1 MSEPAYQADVVV
13 VGAGVAGLAA
23 AHRLISAGV
32 TTVVLEAAPYV
43 GGRMSTEKVDG
54 FRLDRIGQF
63 LSTSYPELRLTPGL
77 DALVL
82 RPFAPGVLLH
92 SDGRHHRAGTP
103 APGGS
108 AWGALHAVR
117 ALASAPRAGAG
128 PRVRTGSAWGGAARR
143 GSFWGGPTARG
154 RGGVAWAAAAPGGVS
169 GGWATTRAG
178 AALTGR
184 AAASAE
190 EPVPRTRVAAS
201 GDTTPHTPCT
211 ETLTEG
217 PTPGDVTAA
226 APGDESVPEERTG
239 NFAGARPPK
248 DRTASRSGLTGATW
262 GVLRD
267 RTGAS
272 RGGPAAGE
280 RTDSSWGGPALKDRP
295 VDARRV
301 SAVPRPRSGAPLGGP
316 VDQARLGAA
325 LTRLAGTPV
334 ERLLARPELPA
345 GQALAARGVPARTI
359 DGFLRPLLAALLCD
373 PELTTSSRCADLA
386 LRAFAGGRLCLPE
399 GGAEMLPEVLAA
411 ALPPGTVHT
420 GVRVTDV
427 ATTSVT
433 TAEHG
438 EIRCR
443 AVLVATDALAAA
455 ELLPG
460 LRVPGFHPVT
470 VVHHTTDEPP
480 TTGAALLV
488 DSDRG
493 GPVAHTAVVSEVD
506 PSRAPAGRALVSS
519 TVLGPPPPD
528 VETAV
533 RMHLSRLYG
542 TSTARWETLAVHH
555 TATAVPVM
563 RPPHD
568 LRRPVRLLA
577 GLYVCGDHR
586 DTSTVQGA
594 LHSGH
599 RASTAILKDL
609 GAAGSVHQADPIP
622 TSQAA

>member
-1 MSEPAYQADVVV
+1 MTK
-13 VGAGVAGLAA
+13 G
-23 AHRLISAGV
+23 
-32 TTVVLEAAPYV
+32 
-43 GGRMSTEKVDG
+43 
-54 FRLDRIGQF
+54 
-63 LSTSYPELRLTPGL
+63 
-77 DALVL
+77 
-82 RPFAPGVLLH
+82 
-92 SDGRHHRAGTP
+92 RAGSP
-103 APGGS
+103 
-108 AWGALHAVR
+108 
-117 ALASAPRAGAG
+117 
-128 PRVRTGSAWGGAARR
+128 
-143 GSFWGGPTARG
+143 WGGPTARG
-154 RGGVAWAAAAPGGVS
+154 RGGAARAAAAPGDPTGVS
-169 GGWATTRAG
+169 RGGATPGDRAHTSGDGTPLTERASTPTVAGPAPRTRGGVTGASWEALRDRAG
-178 AALTGR
+178 APWNR
-184 AAASAE
+184 A
-190 EPVPRTRVAAS
+190 T
-201 GDTTPHTPCT
+201 
-211 ETLTEG
+211 
-217 PTPGDVTAA
+217 
-226 APGDESVPEERTG
+226 
-239 NFAGARPPK
+239 
-248 DRTASRSGLTGATW
+248 
-262 GVLRD
+262 LRD
-267 RTGAS
+267 RADVSPGD
-272 RGGPAAGE
+272 R
-280 RTDSSWGGPALKDRP
+280 RDSSWGGPTLKDRP
-295 VDARRV
+295 TDIRGA
-301 SAVPRPRSGAPLGGP
+301 AIPRSRAGAPLGGP
-316 VDQARLGAA
+316 VDQARLGTA

-334 ERLLARPELPA
+334 ERLLARPESAA

-420 GVRVTDV
+420 GVRVTAV
-427 ATTSVT
+427 STTSVT

-443 AVLVATDALAAA
+443 AVLVATDARAAA

-460 LRVPGFHPVT
+460 LRVPDFHQVT
-470 VVHHTTDEPP
+470 VVHHTTDDPP
-480 TTGAALLV
+480 ATGAALLL

-493 GPVAHTAVVSEVD
+493 GPVAHTAIVSEVD

-533 RMHLSRLYG
+533 RRHLARLYG
-542 TSTARWETLAVHH
+542 TSTTRWETLAVHH

-599 RASTAILKDL
+599 RASAAILGDL
-609 GAAGSVHQADPIP
+609 SATGSLHRAERIR
-622 TSQAA
+622 TTQAA

>member
-1 MSEPAYQADVVV
+1 MLEPAYQADVVV

-32 TTVVLEAAPYV
+32 TTAVLEAAPYV

-82 RPFAPGVLLH
+82 RPYAPGVLLH
-92 SDGRHHRAGTP
+92 SDGRHHHAGTP

-108 AWGALHAVR
+108 ARGALHTAR
-117 ALASAPRAGAG
+117 ALASAPRGRAALGD
-128 PRVRTGSAWGGAARR
+128 RT
-143 GSFWGGPTARG
+143 
-154 RGGVAWAAAAPGGVS
+154 GGVS
-169 GGWATTRAG
+169 GDGAELDQAAARGALRGRAG
-178 AALTGR
+178 SSWGGLALRDR
-184 AAASAE
+184 A
-190 EPVPRTRVAAS
+190 
-201 GDTTPHTPCT
+201 
-211 ETLTEG
+211 
-217 PTPGDVTAA
+217 
-226 APGDESVPEERTG
+226 
-239 NFAGARPPK
+239 
-248 DRTASRSGLTGATW
+248 GATW
-262 GVLRD
+262 GGPAPKG
-267 RTGAS
+267 RTGPSWGALTP
-272 RGGPAAGE
+272 RNRA
-280 RTDSSWGGPALKDRP
+280 DSSWGGPALKDR
-295 VDARRV
+295 
-301 SAVPRPRSGAPLGGP
+301 SAASTVPRPRSGAPLGGP
-316 VDQARLGAA
+316 VDQARLGTA
-325 LTRLAGTPV
+325 LTRLASTPV
-334 ERLLARPELPA
+334 ERLLSRPELPA

-411 ALPPGTVHT
+411 ALPPGTVRT
-420 GVRVTDV
+420 GVRVTAV
-427 ATTSVT
+427 STTSVT

-443 AVLVATDALAAA
+443 AVLVATDARAAA

-460 LRVPGFHPVT
+460 LRVPDFHPVT
-470 VVHHTTDEPP
+470 VVHHTTDDPP
-480 TTGAALLV
+480 TTGAALLL

-493 GPVAHTAVVSEVD
+493 GPVAHTAIVSEVD

-542 TSTARWETLAVHH
+542 TSTTRWETLAVHH

-599 RASTAILKDL
+599 RASSAILADL
-609 GAAGSVHQADPIP
+609 GAAGSMHMADPIP
-622 TSQAA
+622 TTQAA